1 MDKWQ
6 FMNLDGMKIDLSVVN
21 VNTRQIITEFISQWF
36 DVHGGESLSAT
47 TILYFAQDVE
57 ILVKGLGY
65 QLKLERTDD
74 IMEVIVQ

>member
-36 DVHGGESLSAT
+36 DVYGGESLSAT